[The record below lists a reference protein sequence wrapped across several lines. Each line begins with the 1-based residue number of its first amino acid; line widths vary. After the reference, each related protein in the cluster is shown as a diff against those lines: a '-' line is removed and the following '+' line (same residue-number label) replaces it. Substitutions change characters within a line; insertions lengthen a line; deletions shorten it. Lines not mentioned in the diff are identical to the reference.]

1 MPSVND
7 ITETGRDQRTSLGM
21 RLNLVACAT
30 AVIDASKR
38 DVWHALTDPASI
50 KQYMFGT
57 DVSTDWNVDS
67 PIHWKGVYNGKRYE
81 DKGRILAF
89 DPEDRLQFTHFS
101 PMSGKPDEPENY
113 HTVTID
119 LVEESGQ
126 TNIQLTQDNND
137 NESDREHAEANW
149 RQVLDG
155 LKRVVEH

>member
-1 MPSVND
+1 MTPRHLL
-7 ITETGRDQRTSLGM
+7 TM

-30 AVIDASKR
+30 SVIDAPKGE
-38 DVWHALTDPASI
+38 VWRALTDPALI

-57 DVSTDWNVDS
+57 DVITDWKVDM
-67 PIHWKGVYNGKRYE
+67 PIHWKGVYNGKRYQ

-89 DPEDRLQFTHFS
+89 DEEERLQFTHFS

-119 LVEESGQ
+119 LEEESGK
-126 TNIQLTQDNND
+126 TKVQLTQDNND
-137 NESDREHAEANW
+137 NESDRDHSEQNW
-149 RQVLDG
+149 TQVLNG

>member
-1 MPSVND
+1 
-7 ITETGRDQRTSLGM
+7 M
-21 RLNLVACAT
+21 RLNLVASIS
-30 AVIDASKR
+30 VVVDAPKS
-38 DVWHALTDPASI
+38 DVWDALTDAARI

-57 DVSTDWNVDS
+57 DVTTDWNVDS
-67 PIHWKGVYNGKRYE
+67 PIYWKGVYNGKRYE

-89 DPEDRLQFTHFS
+89 DPGERLQFTHFS

-119 LVEESGQ
+119 LKEENGR
-126 TNIQLTQDNND
+126 TEVQLTQDNND

-149 RQVLDG
+149 EQVLDG

>member
-1 MPSVND
+1 VNG
-7 ITETGRDQRTSLGM
+7 ITETDGDQRTSLDM

-30 AVIDASKR
+30 AVIDAPKR
-38 DVWHALTDPASI
+38 DVWRALTDAASI

-57 DVSTDWNVDS
+57 DVTTDWNVDS
-67 PIHWKGVYNGKRYE
+67 PIFWKGVYNGKRYE

-89 DPEDRLQFTHFS
+89 DPDDRLQFTHFS

-119 LVEESGQ
+119 LKEADGKTDV
-126 TNIQLTQDNND
+126 QLTQDNND

-149 RQVLDG
+149 KQVLDG

>member
-1 MPSVND
+1 
-7 ITETGRDQRTSLGM
+7 M

-30 AVIDASKR
+30 NLIDAPKR
-38 DVWHALTDPASI
+38 EVWRALTDPALI

-57 DVSTDWNVDS
+57 EVSTDWSVDS
-67 PIHWKGVYNGKRYE
+67 PIRWKGVYNGKRYE

-89 DPEDRLQFTHFS
+89 DPEERLQFTHFS

-119 LVEESGQ
+119 LVEENGK

-137 NESDREHAEANW
+137 NESDREHSETNW

-155 LKRVVEH
+155 LKRVAEH